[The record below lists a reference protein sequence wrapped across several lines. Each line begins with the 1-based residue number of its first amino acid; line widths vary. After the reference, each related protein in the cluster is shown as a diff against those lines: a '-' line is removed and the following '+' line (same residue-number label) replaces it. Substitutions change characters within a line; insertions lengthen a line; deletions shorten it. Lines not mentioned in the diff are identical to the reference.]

1 MTLRCAIV
9 EGSGRVAPPDGFVD
23 AGMIGRGRLILETG
37 TLAGLSHGAALI
49 GWGFYRHG
57 SGPCEALS
65 SSEVER
71 IVASDGAW
79 AISELWG
86 NYLLA
91 WSGSD
96 GRIFLLRS
104 PMTGPPLFCFS
115 RRGADGPA
123 RIAFTDISLARG
135 LGFALDEPD
144 AERIDAWMR
153 FPLLRGAAAEIRGVR
168 ELLPG
173 EIAVLGDDRILPTSW
188 SPWNYTRKPP
198 ERIDPE
204 ELRDKVSRTVSAWS
218 MRFER
223 VQLELSGGIDSS
235 IMAACLAGRRRPWRG
250 LTMATA
256 DPDGDE
262 RPYARA
268 VAERV
273 GAPLAEW
280 QRPSFGD
287 PTAPLEIPRI
297 RPGGFGL
304 LGPSDRAYLD
314 GAREFEADAIFTG
327 TGGDNVF
334 GYLTSAAPVLDA
346 FRFEGPIAGWRAAGD
361 LARLAND
368 NMWRALG
375 YSVKRMLK
383 PPPQW
388 PVDHSLLSRRFERT
402 EPEHP
407 WMRDTHRASPGQQ
420 VYAIKLLI
428 AQPFLDGY
436 DRALALPMIAPLL
449 SQPIIEYTLGV
460 PSWQWGEGGQNRA
473 LARKAFRRDL
483 PEMVIER
490 LGKGH
495 ILSVFLP
502 AFEAHRQRLR
512 SYLLDGWLAGAGL
525 LDLDTMSDLFA
536 DDRRPDPVMVTRI
549 LSFADIERWA
559 RSVACS
565 SARGL

>member
-1 MTLRCAIV
+1 MPPAGFEDVGNIGRARLIV
-9 EGSGRVAPPDGFVD
+9 ESGIA
-23 AGMIGRGRLILETG
+23 AGIG
-37 TLAGLSHGAALI
+37 HGAALI
-49 GWGFYRHG
+49 GWAFYRQG
-57 SGPCEALS
+57 YGPCEALTPP
-65 SSEVER
+65 EVER
-71 IVASDGAW
+71 IIASEGAW
-79 AISELWG
+79 AISHLWG
-86 NYLLA
+86 NFLLFWPGA
-91 WSGSD
+91 GGGS
-96 GRIFLLRS
+96 FLLRS

-115 RRGADGPA
+115 RVGGGQTR
-123 RIAFTDISLARG
+123 RIAFTDLSLARS
-135 LGFALDEPD
+135 LGFPLDAPD
-144 AERIDAWMR
+144 PERIDAWMR
-153 FPLLRGAAAEIRGVR
+153 YPLLRGPAGEIRGVR
-168 ELLPG
+168 EVLPG
-173 EIAVLGDDRILPTSW
+173 EIVVLGEDRARPASW
-188 SPWNYTRKPP
+188 SPWDHTQRPP
-198 ERIDPE
+198 ERIDPD
-204 ELRDKVSRTVSAWS
+204 ELRNKVSRTVSAWS

-235 IMAACLAGRRRPWRG
+235 IMAACLGGRRRPWRG
-250 LTMATA
+250 LTMVTA

-273 GAPLAEW
+273 GTPLAEW

-287 PTAPLEIPRI
+287 PMAPPETLRA

-304 LGPSDRAYLD
+304 LGPSDRAYLE

-346 FRFEGPIAGWRAAGD
+346 FRYEGPKSGWRAAGD
-361 LARLAND
+361 LAQLAND

-375 YSVKRMLK
+375 YSLKRLLK
-383 PPPQW
+383 PPPLW
-388 PVDHSLLSRRFERT
+388 PVDHSLLSRRFARDH
-402 EPEHP
+402 PEHP
-407 WMRDTHRASPGQQ
+407 WMAGAHRASPGQQ

-436 DRALALPMIAPLL
+436 DRALVMPMIAPLL

-473 LARKAFRRDL
+473 LARKAFRQDL

-490 LGKGH
+490 LGKGR

-502 AFEAHRQRLR
+502 AFEAHRRRLR
-512 SYLLDGWLAGAGL
+512 SFLLDGWLAEAGL
-525 LDLDTMSDLFA
+525 LDLDAVAALFA
-536 DDRRPDPVMVTRI
+536 DDTRPDPVMVTRI

-559 RSVACS
+559 RSVAHPE
-565 SARGL
+565 A

>member
-1 MTLRCAIV
+1 MTLRVALV
-9 EGSGRVAPPDGFVD
+9 AGRGNGRLPAGFVD
-23 AGMIGRGRLILETG
+23 AGMIGRARLIVEPRTP
-37 TLAGLSHGAALI
+37 AGIAHGAALM
-49 GWGFYRHG
+49 GWAFHRQGN
-57 SGPCEALS
+57 GPCDRLS
-65 SSEVER
+65 SAEVQRIAASE
-71 IVASDGAW
+71 GLW
-79 AISELWG
+79 AIRELWG
-86 NYLLA
+86 NYLLVWA
-91 WSGSD
+91 DAD
-96 GRIFLLRS
+96 GRVLLLRS
-104 PMTGPPLFCFS
+104 PMTGPPLFRFAQE
-115 RRGADGPA
+115 RAGEEGAA
-123 RIAFTDISLARG
+123 IAFTDLSLARG

-144 AERIDAWMR
+144 PARIDAWMR
-153 FPLLRGAAAEIRGVR
+153 FPLLRGAGGEIRGVR
-168 ELLPG
+168 EVLPG
-173 EIAVLGDDRILPTSW
+173 EIVELGTGRTSGASW
-188 SPWNYTRKPP
+188 SPWDHMRRPP
-198 ERIDPE
+198 ERIDPQD
-204 ELRDKVSRTVSAWS
+204 LRDRVSRTVSAWS

-235 IMAACLAGRRRPWRG
+235 IMAACMAGRRRPWRA
-250 LTMATA
+250 LTMATT

-287 PTAPLEIPRI
+287 PMAPLEIART

-314 GAREFEADAIFTG
+314 GARQFEADAIFTG

-334 GYLTSAAPVLDA
+334 GYLTSAAPILDA
-346 FRFEGPIAGWRAAGD
+346 LRFEGPFSAWRAAGD

-375 YSVKRMLK
+375 YSVRRLLN
-383 PPPQW
+383 PPPLW
-388 PVDHSLLSRRFERT
+388 PVDDSLLSRRFAQPH
-402 EPEHP
+402 PEHP
-407 WMRDTHRASPGQQ
+407 WMDDAHRAPPGQQ

-436 DRALALPMIAPLL
+436 DRALAMPMIAPLL
-449 SQPIIEYTLGV
+449 SQPIIEFTLGV

-473 LARKAFRRDL
+473 LARQAFRRDL

-490 LGKGH
+490 LGKGR

-512 SYLLDGWLAGAGL
+512 PFLLDGWLAGAGL
-525 LDLDTMSDLFA
+525 LDLDAVAALFA
-536 DDRRPDPVMVTRI
+536 EGSRPDPVMVTRL
-549 LSFADIERWA
+549 LSFADIERWV
-559 RSVACS
+559 RSVVEAH
-565 SARGL
+565 AA

>member
-1 MTLRCAIV
+1 MTLRIALLT
-9 EGSGRVAPPDGFVD
+9 GRGRAPLPDGFVD
-23 AGMIGRGRLILETG
+23 AAAIGRARLLVERNTP
-37 TLAGLSHGAALI
+37 AGIANGAALI
-49 GWGFYRHG
+49 GWAFHRQGG
-57 SGPCEALS
+57 GPCESLS
-65 SSEVER
+65 PSEVER
-71 IVASDGAW
+71 LVSSDGAW
-79 AISELWG
+79 AIRELWG
-86 NYLLA
+86 NFLLFWA
-91 WSGSD
+91 D
-96 GRIFLLRS
+96 PTGRTMLLRS
-104 PMTGPPLFCFS
+104 PMTGPPLFCFGEFGIA
-115 RRGADGPA
+115 GAV
-123 RIAFTDISLARG
+123 RVIAFTDLSLARS

-144 AERIDAWMR
+144 PARIDAWMR
-153 FPLLRGAAAEIRGVR
+153 FPLLRGAEGEIRGVR

-173 EIAVLGDDRILPTSW
+173 EIIALEDRRPLPTSW
-188 SPWNYTRKPP
+188 SPWDHTHRPP
-198 ERIDPE
+198 ERIEPE
-204 ELRDKVSRTVSAWS
+204 HLRDKVSRTVSAWS

-287 PTAPLEIPRI
+287 PMAPVGTLRA

-304 LGPSDRAYLD
+304 LGPSDRAYLEA
-314 GAREFEADAIFTG
+314 AREFDADAIFTG

-346 FRFEGPIAGWRAAGD
+346 LRYAGPIAAWRAAGD

-375 YSVKRMLK
+375 YSAKRLVK
-383 PPPQW
+383 PPALW
-388 PVDHSLLSRRFERT
+388 PVDHSLLSGRYSQDC
-402 EPEHP
+402 PNHP
-407 WMRDTHRASPGQQ
+407 WMPEAHRASPGQQ

-436 DRALALPMIAPLL
+436 DRALAMPMIAPLL
-449 SQPIIEYTLGV
+449 SQPIIEFTLGV

-490 LGKGH
+490 LGKGR

-502 AFEAHRQRLR
+502 AFEAHRSRLR

-525 LDLDTMSDLFA
+525 LDLDAIADLFA
-536 DDRRPDPVMVTRI
+536 DDRRPDPVMVTRL

-559 RSVACS
+559 RSVTGHADI
-565 SARGL
+565 A

>member
-1 MTLRCAIV
+1 MTIRCALV
-9 EGSGRVAPPDGFVD
+9 AGPHTPVLPGGFHDAGSIGRARLIVD
-23 AGMIGRGRLILETG
+23 ARTTAWI
-37 TLAGLSHGAALI
+37 SHGVALV
-49 GWGFYRHG
+49 GWAFHRQGYA
-57 SGPCEALS
+57 PCEALTPP
-65 SSEVER
+65 EVER
-71 IVASDGAW
+71 IVASEGAW
-79 AISELWG
+79 AISQLWG
-86 NYLLA
+86 NFLLFWA
-91 WSGSD
+91 GEDGST
-96 GRIFLLRS
+96 FLLRS
-104 PMTGPPLFCFS
+104 PMSGPPLFCFTQ
-115 RRGADGPA
+115 DGSGGLV
-123 RIAFTDISLARG
+123 RTAFTDLPLARA
-135 LGFALDEPD
+135 LGFALDTLDP
-144 AERIDAWMR
+144 ERIDAWMR
-153 FPLLRGAAAEIRGVR
+153 FPLLRGAAGEIRGVR

-173 EIAVLGDDRILPTSW
+173 EIAVLGEDMTRPASW
-188 SPWNYTRKPP
+188 SPWDYTQRPP

-235 IMAACLAGRRRPWRG
+235 IMAACLSGRRRPWRG
-250 LTMATA
+250 LTMATT

-268 VAERV
+268 VAEHV

-287 PTAPLEIPRI
+287 PMAPPQTLRA

-304 LGPSDRAYLD
+304 LGPSDGAYLE
-314 GAREFEADAIFTG
+314 GAREFKADAIFTG

-346 FRFEGPIAGWRAAGD
+346 LRYEGPISGWRAAGD
-361 LARLAND
+361 LAQLAND

-375 YSVKRMLK
+375 YAMKRLLK
-383 PPPQW
+383 PPPLW
-388 PVDHSLLSRRFERT
+388 PVDHSLLSRRFARDH
-402 EPEHP
+402 PEHP
-407 WMRDTHRASPGQQ
+407 WMVEAHRASPGQQ

-428 AQPFLDGY
+428 VQPFLDGY
-436 DRALALPMIAPLL
+436 DRAVSMPMIAPLL

-473 LARKAFRRDL
+473 LARKAFRQDL

-490 LGKGH
+490 LGKGR

-502 AFEAHRQRLR
+502 AFETHRQRLR
-512 SYLLDGWLAGAGL
+512 SFLLDGWLAGAGL
-525 LDLDTMSDLFA
+525 LDLDAVAALFA
-536 DDRRPDPVMVTRI
+536 DDTRPDPVMVTRI

-559 RSVACS
+559 RSVAHPHS
-565 SARGL
+565 GGE